1 MGSARKE
8 KACIK
13 KYMAKKVKVFLDS
26 NVLLSGLLSEK
37 GAPRIILD
45 LLTIKLPS
53 ICGATGRYNLMEIE
67 RNLEKKMSAIIP
79 VYLKYMPLL
88 DLEIVSLPSWETIR
102 GMSKQAADK
111 DIPVLASAICC
122 NADYLVTGDKKDFAK
137 PKDSGNYQFKIVS
150 PAEFLERVLQDML
163 H

>member
-1 MGSARKE
+1 
-8 KACIK
+8 
-13 KYMAKKVKVFLDS
+13 MAKKVKVFLDS
-26 NVLLSGLLSEK
+26 NVLLSGFLSDK

-45 LLTIKLPS
+45 LLTLKLSS

-67 RNLEKKMSAIIP
+67 RNLEKKMPAIIP
-79 VYLKYMPLL
+79 IYRKYMPLL
-88 DLEIVSLPSWETIR
+88 DLEIVPLPSCETIKS
-102 GMSKQAADK
+102 MSGQVADK

-137 PKDSGNYQFKIVS
+137 PKSSGKYQFQIVS

-163 H
+163 R